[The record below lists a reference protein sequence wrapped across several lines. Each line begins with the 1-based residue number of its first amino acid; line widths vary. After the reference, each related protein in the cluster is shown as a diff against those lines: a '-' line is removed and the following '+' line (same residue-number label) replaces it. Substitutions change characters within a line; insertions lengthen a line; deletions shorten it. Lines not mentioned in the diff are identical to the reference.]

1 MKIKILLSLIAFA
14 ATAAL
19 AQPAAHADGP
29 RFIMEPNYWPKEQS
43 VRRNTYNNLAP
54 AALATVRSGSTPSS
68 SSIIPMPLASIK
80 RPPVQMQ
87 MAPVMQPN
95 VMAQLSAPS
104 FNSAFGKPGVL
115 PMTANPNLISM
126 PTQRP
131 VVKTDKVAPSPVIL
145 SRSQNG
151 FPKMVKRSAPVKAA
165 PQTQIKNY
173 PTGFESG
180 STAPSVS
187 GSGMKIEQRVG
198 GKLLPR

>member
-19 AQPAAHADGP
+19 AQPAANADP
-29 RFIMEPNYWPKEQS
+29 RFKFAGTTWRQDHVES
-43 VRRNTYNNLAP
+43 RHSYNNLAP
-54 AALATVRSGSTPSS
+54 AAATVKSGSTPSG
-68 SSIIPMPLASIK
+68 SSIIGMPIASIK
-80 RPPVQMQ
+80 RVPAQTP
-87 MAPVMQPN
+87 MASVMQPN

-104 FNSAFGKPGVL
+104 FNSAFGKPGTL
-115 PMTANPNLISM
+115 PMTANPNLMSP

-131 VVKTDKVAPSPVIL
+131 AVKTHKVAPSQIIL

-151 FPKMVKRSAPVKAA
+151 FPKMIKRSAPVKGA
-165 PQTQIKNY
+165 PQTQIKSY

-187 GSGMKIEQRVG
+187 GSGMKIEQKVG
-198 GKLLPR
+198 GKLIPR

>member
-19 AQPAAHADGP
+19 AQPAAQASP
-29 RFIMEPNYWPKEQS
+29 RFIFEGTTWRQDHVE
-43 VRRNTYNNLAP
+43 RRHSYNTLAP
-54 AALATVRSGSTPSS
+54 AAMVRAGSTPSS

-80 RPPVQMQ
+80 RSPVQMQ
-87 MAPVMQPN
+87 MTPVSQPN

-104 FNSAFGKPGVL
+104 FNSAFGKPGTL
-115 PMTANPNLISM
+115 PMTANPNLMS
-126 PTQRP
+126 PLTQRP
-131 VVKTDKVAPSPVIL
+131 VVKTHTVAPSPIIL

-151 FPKMVKRSAPVKAA
+151 FPKMVKRTAPVKAA
-165 PQTQIKNY
+165 PQTQIKSY